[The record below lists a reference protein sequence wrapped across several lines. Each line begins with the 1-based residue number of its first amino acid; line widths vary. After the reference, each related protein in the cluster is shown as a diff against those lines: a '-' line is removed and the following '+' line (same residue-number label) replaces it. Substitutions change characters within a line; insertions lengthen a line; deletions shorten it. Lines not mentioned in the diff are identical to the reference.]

1 MAKAID
7 LPITGLESDKSWE
20 RYKGSRVREY
30 LQKKSVLSIGLT
42 KTR

>member
-30 LQKKSVLSIGLT
+30 LQKSRCFL
-42 KTR
+42 